1 MDCFSFT
8 AEITDERTL
17 MLPTGSAIGRGP
29 VAITPAWRTSAT
41 PGGEARL
48 GKHSIKYALAM

>member
-29 VAITPAWRTSAT
+29 VAITPAGAGLSKDKIEAGLENERDSWR
-41 PGGEARL
+41 
-48 GKHSIKYALAM
+48 